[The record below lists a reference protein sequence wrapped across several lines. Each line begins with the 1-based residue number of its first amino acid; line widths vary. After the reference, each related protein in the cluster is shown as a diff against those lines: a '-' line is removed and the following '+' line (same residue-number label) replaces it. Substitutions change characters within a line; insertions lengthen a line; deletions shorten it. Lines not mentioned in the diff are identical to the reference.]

1 MGSEDVKTRVSKR
14 NKVISGEPKECSFIN
29 PRIKAKLKL
38 FCREEI
44 QNMKIEDL
52 LYDLG
57 MINMQIKDIATIL
70 RIKPSELEDMLKTG
84 EQNLQDGLETKEASM
99 YASYIMGKKSLEGNA
114 VVNLMRKSPDKL
126 LEVINPD
133 VYSDKVSDKYEVPA
147 ININISGENKI
158 DIEAMEQELIK
169 NLNIKTEE
177 DDE

>member
-1 MGSEDVKTRVSKR
+1 
-14 NKVISGEPKECSFIN
+14 
-29 PRIKAKLKL
+29 
-38 FCREEI
+38 
-44 QNMKIEDL
+44 MKIEDL

-57 MINMQIKDIATIL
+57 MVNMQIKDIATIL
-70 RIKPSELEDMLKTG
+70 RIKPVELEEMLKVG
-84 EQNLQDGLETKEASM
+84 EQNLQDGLDTKEASM

-147 ININISGENKI
+147 ININISGDNKV
-158 DIEAMEQELIK
+158 DINAIEKEL
-169 NLNIKTEE
+169 LETLDIKTE